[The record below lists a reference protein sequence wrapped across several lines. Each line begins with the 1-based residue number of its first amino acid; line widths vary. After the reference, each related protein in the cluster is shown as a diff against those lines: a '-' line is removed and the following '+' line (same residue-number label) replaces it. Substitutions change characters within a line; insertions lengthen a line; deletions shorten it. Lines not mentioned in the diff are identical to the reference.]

1 MATVKAIVDI
11 WGKDSLIIKAGN
23 EGELPDE
30 NAKALEQNGHVQII
44 KAKTKELKIED
55 GTN

>member
-1 MATVKAIVDI
+1 MATVKAVVDI
-11 WGKDSLIIKAGN
+11 WGKDYLIIAAGK

-30 NAKALEQNGHVQII
+30 NAKALEKNGNVQII
-44 KAKTKELKIED
+44 KAKTKELKIQD

>member
-1 MATVKAIVDI
+1 MATVKAVVDI
-11 WGKDSLIIKAGN
+11 WGKDSLIIAAGK

-30 NAKALEQNGHVQII
+30 NAKALEKNGNVQII